1 MTNKIV
7 DKDERTTFIKNIS
20 YKYGYNFIAFVL
32 LLDVMYR
39 SSRLNEAP
47 WDLLGIIIIS
57 GLVMAIYQYQHNILG
72 KTWRKTIA
80 FTIVIAII
88 FAFLMVYIVKLI

>member
-7 DKDERTTFIKNIS
+7 EKDERTTLIENIS
-20 YKYGYNFIAFVL
+20 YKHGYNFIAFAF
-32 LLDVMYR
+32 LLDIMYR
-39 SSRLNEAP
+39 SFRLNEAP

-57 GLVMAIYQYQHNILG
+57 GLIMSIYQNKHKILG

-80 FTIVIAII
+80 FTIVLSII
-88 FAFLMVYIVKLI
+88 LGFSVLYILKLF